1 MADEVDVVDIEGDEC
16 DAADSDITRA
26 TMLQDQYVQS
36 AWRTDPAVLKKVP
49 KVPWT
54 DEKPKVKK
62 LPVKSSGA
70 SARWAHE
77 EKDLFEKG
85 LAQFGRRWTKI
96 AKLIGTRTVLQ
107 VKSYARQYFKNKAKA
122 EGHVEESSTKS
133 QSALRDSLPSG
144 SIPPSVQPQAA
155 DLINAVRIER
165 LSDDEDVDIT
175 DDLSDDASQPETQLD
190 FRDEHKSLEEH
201 EDQRDESQ
209 TAFCTDKIN
218 NDVLDASETSDTPPE
233 VVSEVNSS
241 HFQTEPEPGDPRES
255 WDTKTQLQHEDECA
269 EGLFILFLFGDKL
282 EKSPLEDTED
292 QDEEEELKPPEQEV
306 TLDTST
312 ITEEEKQAIPE
323 FFEGRLSKT
332 PERYL
337 KIRNYILD
345 QWDKSKPKYLNKTS
359 VRPGLKNCGDV
370 NCIGRIHTYLELIG
384 AINFNCEQAIYNR
397 PRPVD
402 RSRLK
407 ESRDRLEA
415 YQLAQRLQSMRTRK
429 RRVRDAFGNWCDARD
444 LEGQTYEHLSAEELA
459 LRREEMRKRQPK
471 PCKLP
476 KRGSFDPFQLIQCK
490 AFGEERR
497 EPFQVIVCVEAL
509 VVMDVHAHVSMGEVI
524 GLLGGSYDHE
534 DKVLKICA
542 AEPCNSL
549 STGLQCEMDPVSQT
563 QASEMLGVKGH
574 SVVGWYHSH
583 PAFDPNPSLRDI
595 DTQAKYQNYFSRGGA
610 PFIGMIVSPYN
621 PSNSSPVSQNTC
633 LLVLEETGSAGTQ
646 KLPYKFEYQISA
658 EPLDFTQVMRRAE
671 WVVFKYRQSY
681 GSKFPKYSNQPNWSV
696 PMERLYRRD
705 SSLTCLEKMLTSLR
719 TILVEI
725 PETETFLV
733 QIEALFISHFIDK
746 RETDQ
751 APGSSSHLHEQF
763 KEFPSHSFTTS
774 ELMDSTEV
782 LDSEGLCSAEVQNIM
797 NASNSDKGFNIADSG
812 NQIVPAFSGLVKKF
826 HTSSGLGAPP
836 AALLWVLVKPL
847 QKITAIILGRSIR
860 KWWKALPPNKKQ
872 LLREWAWQRRWR
884 LTGLGTVFLFFI
896 SLFFFTYME
905 ESPVTGRSRLLVFS
919 KETFIEL
926 TEHASE
932 ICLEEHENS
941 LIPDS
946 DPRHQVVKRVVQH
959 LVDRNQDIEGMNSVP
974 WTVHVIEKPTVNAY
988 VMPNG
993 MIFVFTGM
1001 LEAVGDIHQLAFVL
1015 GHEMAHALI
1024 GHAAEQASLSHALD
1038 LLSMVLLTMI
1048 WAICPRDSLALLGQW
1063 IQGKLF
1069 ELLFKRPYSR
1079 KLEEEADQVGL
1090 QLAAKACVDVRA
1102 GPVFWQTME
1111 LSNQLHEE
1119 SSVPEWFSTHPSN
1132 RSRITHL
1139 DHLVPEALELRAR
1152 CGCPTLSD
1160 PDPRVVFSKIA
1171 QMLLEDA
1178 EKEKNKAKEW
1188 KERARAEGTQQR
1200 VQPQLGAALAL
1211 SAQQQTLISKE
1222 DD

>member
-1 MADEVDVVDIEGDEC
+1 MWKNKQPGNLSLSLSLSLSLALALFITIMADEVDVVDIEGDEC

-26 TMLQDQYVQS
+26 MMLQDQYVQS
-36 AWRTDPAVLKKVP
+36 AWRTDPTVLPWTLDNSISAENREIIESMLLEEQYYFAGKKVP
-49 KVPWT
+49 KVAWT

-62 LPVKSSGA
+62 SPVKSSGA
-70 SARWAHE
+70 SARWAQE

-122 EGHVEESSTKS
+122 EGHVEESSTKP

-144 SIPPSVQPQAA
+144 SIPPSVQPQPA
-155 DLINAVRIER
+155 DLTNAVRIER

-175 DDLSDDASQPETQLD
+175 DDLSDDASQPENQLD
-190 FRDEHKSLEEH
+190 FRDEHKGLDEH
-201 EDQRDESQ
+201 EDQREESQ

-218 NDVLDASETSDTPPE
+218 SDVWDTAETSDTPPE

-255 WDTKTQLQHEDECA
+255 WDTKTQLQHEDEGI
-269 EGLFILFLFGDKL
+269 EDKL

-407 ESRDRLEA
+407 ESRDSLEA

-444 LEGQTYEHLSAEELA
+444 LEGQTYEHLTAEELA

-490 AFGEERR
+490 AFGEERQ
-497 EPFQVIVCVEAL
+497 EPFRVIVCAEAL

-534 DKVLKICA
+534 DKVLRICA

-658 EPLDFTQVMRRAE
+658 EPLDLTQVMRRAE

-681 GSKFPKYSNQPNWSV
+681 GSV

-719 TILVEI
+719 TILAEI

-733 QIEALFISHFIDK
+733 QIEALFITHFIDK

-763 KEFPSHSFTTS
+763 KEFPSHTFTTS
-774 ELMDSTEV
+774 ELMDSAEV
-782 LDSEGLCSAEVQNIM
+782 LDSEEICSTEEQT
-797 NASNSDKGFNIADSG
+797 SSSDKGFDNGSDSG
-812 NQIVPAFSGLVKKF
+812 NLVVAGKDVNI
-826 HTSSGLGAPP
+826 P
-836 AALLWVLVKPL
+836 LLPSA
-847 QKITAIILGRSIR
+847 T
-860 KWWKALPPNKKQ
+860 
-872 LLREWAWQRRWR
+872 
-884 LTGLGTVFLFFI
+884 
-896 SLFFFTYME
+896 
-905 ESPVTGRSRLLVFS
+905 
-919 KETFIEL
+919 
-926 TEHASE
+926 
-932 ICLEEHENS
+932 
-941 LIPDS
+941 
-946 DPRHQVVKRVVQH
+946 
-959 LVDRNQDIEGMNSVP
+959 
-974 WTVHVIEKPTVNAY
+974 
-988 VMPNG
+988 
-993 MIFVFTGM
+993 
-1001 LEAVGDIHQLAFVL
+1001 
-1015 GHEMAHALI
+1015 
-1024 GHAAEQASLSHALD
+1024 
-1038 LLSMVLLTMI
+1038 
-1048 WAICPRDSLALLGQW
+1048 
-1063 IQGKLF
+1063 
-1069 ELLFKRPYSR
+1069 
-1079 KLEEEADQVGL
+1079 
-1090 QLAAKACVDVRA
+1090 
-1102 GPVFWQTME
+1102 
-1111 LSNQLHEE
+1111 
-1119 SSVPEWFSTHPSN
+1119 PEY
-1132 RSRITHL
+1132 
-1139 DHLVPEALELRAR
+1139 
-1152 CGCPTLSD
+1152 
-1160 PDPRVVFSKIA
+1160 
-1171 QMLLEDA
+1171 
-1178 EKEKNKAKEW
+1178 
-1188 KERARAEGTQQR
+1188 
-1200 VQPQLGAALAL
+1200 
-1211 SAQQQTLISKE
+1211 
-1222 DD
+1222 